1 MIVTITLVIVP
12 VVILEPSEDGTDKLI
27 INVSSPST
35 ILSLNTGIFTVR
47 LLVPAIIVM
56 VCIVELK
63 SVANLITICR

>member
-1 MIVTITLVIVP
+1 MIVTVTLVIVP

-47 LLVPAIIVM
+47 LLAPAIIVII
-56 VCIVELK
+56 CIVELK